1 MEGNNTFWESR
12 LVQGSSAEGWSLVPS
27 THTSGGS
34 LPPGIETTGVL
45 PPLVSLGTHSPMH
58 TLTRE
63 ERQISSIRSSIL
75 VVKGK

>member
-1 MEGNNTFWESR
+1 MEENNTFWESR
-12 LVQGSSAEGWSLVPS
+12 LVLGSSVEGWSLVPS

-34 LPPGIETTGVL
+34 LPTGIETTEVL
-45 PPLVSLGTHSPMH
+45 PPLDSLGTHIPMH

-75 VVKGK
+75 VVEGK